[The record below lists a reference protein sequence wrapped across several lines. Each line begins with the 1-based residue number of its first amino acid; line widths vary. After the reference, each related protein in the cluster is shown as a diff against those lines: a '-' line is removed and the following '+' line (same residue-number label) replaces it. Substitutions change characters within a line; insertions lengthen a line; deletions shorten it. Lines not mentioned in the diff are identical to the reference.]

1 VTNAVAGRGAAD
13 GSAEQVQALL
23 RRLAALEEGPAR
35 AGAAARALA
44 AMPAEAAVRVVA
56 ALARSP
62 EAGHRAAMA
71 AVGQALVG
79 PDAALLYDHL
89 AEVYAVAAAQD
100 LLEVSS
106 LLVSPPAQR
115 AWVPPRDHAASPL
128 ANVTLGHKKTMART
142 HRDPDLLARL
152 AAEGE
157 PSVVRELLR
166 NPLLTEAFA
175 VRIAARR
182 PMRPETLRLL
192 AESRRWR
199 TRPAVMLAL
208 VRNPWAEPAVSLKLV
223 AVLPAAELAELGR
236 DATVHPL
243 LRATAARLARA
254 KRGAAG
260 AKTTGAGS

>member
-1 VTNAVAGRGAAD
+1 VTSSAAGSGGAEGSADVGAAR
-13 GSAEQVQALL
+13 VRALI
-23 RRLAALEEGPAR
+23 RRLVALEEGAAR
-35 AGAAARALA
+35 SGAAARALA
-44 AMPAEAAVRVVA
+44 AMPAETAVRVIA
-56 ALARSP
+56 ILAQSA
-62 EAGHRAAMA
+62 EADARVAMA

-89 AEVYAVAAAQD
+89 AEVYAVATEHD

-106 LLVSPPAQR
+106 LLVSPPAHR
-115 AWVPPRDHAASPL
+115 AWVPPRDKGDSRL
-128 ANVTLGHKKTMART
+128 ATLTLGHKKALART

-166 NPLLTEAFA
+166 NPLLTESFA

-208 VRNPWAEPAVSLKLV
+208 VRNPYAEPAVALKLL
-223 AVLPAAELAELGR
+223 AALPAGELSELGR
-236 DATVHPL
+236 DASVHPL
-243 LRATAARLARA
+243 LRATASRLVRAR
-254 KRGAAG
+254 RGA
-260 AKTTGAGS
+260 SD

>member
-1 VTNAVAGRGAAD
+1 VSTPAAD
-13 GSAEQVQALL
+13 GGSEATAALL
-23 RRLAALEEGPAR
+23 KALTCKLAALEEGPAR

-44 AMPAEAAVRVVA
+44 EMPAGEAVGVVA
-56 ALARSP
+56 ALARSSRA
-62 EAGHRAAMA
+62 EARISMA

-79 PDAALLYDHL
+79 PDAALIYEHL
-89 AEVYAVAAAQD
+89 AEVYAVATERD

-106 LLVSPPAQR
+106 LLISPPAR
-115 AWVPPRDHAASPL
+115 KAWVPPRDQGDSRL
-128 ANVTLGHKKTMART
+128 ATLTLGHKKTMARS

-166 NPLLTEAFA
+166 NPLLTEPFA

-208 VRNPWAEPAVSLKLV
+208 VRNPYAEPALALKLV
-223 AVLPAAELAELGR
+223 AVLPAAELAEVGR

-254 KRGAAG
+254 KAGTRGR
-260 AKTTGAGS
+260 